1 MPVHSLKRTYILIG
15 LPRYLR
21 EIERIYTDTKARV
34 QTPDDETELF
44 DILVRVLQGD
54 TIGPLLFIIVLN
66 YALRR
71 AMVDG
76 KEEELGFTITP
87 ENSGGTQRKSLLTI
101 LLSCLM
107 L

>member
-1 MPVHSLKRTYILIG
+1 M
-15 LPRYLR
+15 
-21 EIERIYTDTKARV
+21 

-54 TIGPLLFIIVLN
+54 TIAPLLFIIVLN

-87 ENSGGTQRKSLLTI
+87 PN
-101 LLSCLM
+101 
-107 L
+107 